1 MHYSFGPDQGLTL
14 SDGLPDPGYYS
25 IEVVFRFGEI
35 SAWGKII
42 DFKDLAVDEGLYK
55 QNGRLDFYL
64 SATGPSGAFAADI
77 DAHLVVT
84 RDDRSKEFIA
94 YVDGVQQFPFL
105 DTGENAVFTGPGNLI
120 HFFKDDTGSVDTG
133 MEASAG
139 VVDRI
144 VVYQGVL
151 SQEQVEDVFA
161 GVPPPVVPGVS
172 ALGLGLMA
180 GLLLAA
186 SLWTY
191 RRRRRRTA
199 APRQTAG

>member
-1 MHYSFGPDQGLTL
+1 
-14 SDGLPDPGYYS
+14 
-25 IEVVFRFGEI
+25 
-35 SAWGKII
+35 
-42 DFKDLAVDEGLYK
+42 
-55 QNGRLDFYL
+55 
-64 SATGPSGAFAADI
+64 
-77 DAHLVVT
+77 
-84 RDDRSKEFIA
+84 
-94 YVDGVQQFPFL
+94 L
-105 DTGENAVFTGPGNLI
+105 DTGENAVFTGSGNLI
-120 HFFKDDTGSVDTG
+120 HFFNDDTGSVDTG

-161 GVPPPVVPGVS
+161 GASPPVVPGVS